1 MLNNLII
8 YSFILFLFVIII
20 THFYTGGNILEG
32 LDSDTGEAGEAG
44 AAAQVPAP
52 APSVL
57 VPAPSVPVPAPA
69 PSVPVPAPS
78 VPVPSSS
85 DIGVT
90 VGTYSAKIDS
100 LGKIVDS
107 MQSSVL
113 GLLPIVTKNTSDNQ
127 KNSQAIQAIIA
138 NKDKT

>member
-1 MLNNLII
+1 MLNKLII
-8 YSFILFLFVIII
+8 HSFILFIFVIII

-32 LDSDTGEAGEAG
+32 LDSDT
-44 AAAQVPAP
+44 PAP
-52 APSVL
+52 APE
-57 VPAPSVPVPAPA
+57 PA
-69 PSVPVPAPS
+69 PVPAPS
-78 VPVPSSS
+78 IPVPSSS

-90 VGTYSAKIDS
+90 VGTYSAKIDA

-113 GLLPIVTKNTSDNQ
+113 GLSPIVTKNTLDNQ

>member
-32 LDSDTGEAGEAG
+32 LDSPT
-44 AAAQVPAP
+44 
-52 APSVL
+52 PS
-57 VPAPSVPVPAPA
+57 P
-69 PSVPVPAPS
+69 
-78 VPVPSSS
+78 S

-90 VGTYSAKIDS
+90 VGTYSAKLDA
-100 LGKIVDS
+100 LGKTVDS

-113 GLLPIVTKNTSDNQ
+113 GLLPIVTKNTSDNA
-127 KNSQAIQAIIA
+127 KNKQAIQAIIA

>member
-32 LDSDTGEAGEAG
+32 LDSDT
-44 AAAQVPAP
+44 PAP
-52 APSVL
+52 A
-57 VPAPSVPVPAPA
+57 
-69 PSVPVPAPS
+69 
-78 VPVPSSS
+78 S

-90 VGTYSAKIDS
+90 VGTYSAKLDS

-107 MQSSVL
+107 MQSTVL

-127 KNSQAIQAIIA
+127 KNKEAIQAIIE

>member
-1 MLNNLII
+1 MLNKLII
-8 YSFILFLFVIII
+8 HSFILFIFIIII

-32 LDSDTGEAGEAG
+32 LDSDTPAPAPEP
-44 AAAQVPAP
+44 AAVPAP
-52 APSVL
+52 A
-57 VPAPSVPVPAPA
+57 
-69 PSVPVPAPS
+69 PVPAPS

-113 GLLPIVTKNTSDNQ
+113 GLSPIVKKNTSDNQ

-138 NKDKT
+138 NKDKI

>member
-8 YSFILFLFVIII
+8 YSFILFLFIIII

-32 LDSDTGEAGEAG
+32 LDTDTPAPAPVP
-44 AAAQVPAP
+44 AVVPAP
-52 APSVL
+52 AP
-57 VPAPSVPVPAPA
+57 APA
-69 PSVPVPAPS
+69 VVPSI
-78 VPVPSSS
+78 PVPSSS

-90 VGTYSAKIDS
+90 VGTYSAKIDA
-100 LGKIVDS
+100 LGKIIDS
-107 MQSSVL
+107 MQSTVL

-138 NKDKT
+138 NKDKI

>member
-1 MLNNLII
+1 MLNKLII
-8 YSFILFLFVIII
+8 YLFILFLFIITI

-32 LDSDTGEAGEAG
+32 LDS
-44 AAAQVPAP
+44 
-52 APSVL
+52 PS
-57 VPAPSVPVPAPA
+57 
-69 PSVPVPAPS
+69 
-78 VPVPSSS
+78 PSSS

-90 VGTYSAKIDS
+90 VGTYSAKIDA
-100 LGKIVDS
+100 LEKTVDS

>member
-32 LDSDTGEAGEAG
+32 LDTDTPAPAS
-44 AAAQVPAP
+44 APAP
-52 APSVL
+52 AP
-57 VPAPSVPVPAPA
+57 APVPT
-69 PSVPVPAPS
+69 PSI
-78 VPVPSSS
+78 PVPSSS

-90 VGTYSAKIDS
+90 VGTYSAKIDA
-100 LGKIVDS
+100 LEKTVDS

-138 NKDKT
+138 NKDKI

>member
-1 MLNNLII
+1 MLNKLII
-8 YSFILFLFVIII
+8 HSFILFLFVIII

-32 LDSDTGEAGEAG
+32 LDTDT
-44 AAAQVPAP
+44 
-52 APSVL
+52 
-57 VPAPSVPVPAPA
+57 
-69 PSVPVPAPS
+69 PVPAPS
-78 VPVPSSS
+78 IPVPSSS

-90 VGTYSAKIDS
+90 VGTYSAKIDA

-113 GLLPIVTKNTSDNQ
+113 GLSPIVTKNTLDNQ

>member
-1 MLNNLII
+1 
-8 YSFILFLFVIII
+8 
-20 THFYTGGNILEG
+20 
-32 LDSDTGEAGEAG
+32 
-44 AAAQVPAP
+44 
-52 APSVL
+52 
-57 VPAPSVPVPAPA
+57 
-69 PSVPVPAPS
+69 VPAPS

>member
-1 MLNNLII
+1 MLNKLIN

-32 LDSDTGEAGEAG
+32 LDSDT
-44 AAAQVPAP
+44 PAP
-52 APSVL
+52 A
-57 VPAPSVPVPAPA
+57 
-69 PSVPVPAPS
+69 
-78 VPVPSSS
+78 S

-90 VGTYSAKIDS
+90 VGTYSAKIDA
-100 LGKIVDS
+100 LGKIIDS
-107 MQSSVL
+107 MQSTVL

-138 NKDKT
+138 NKNKT